1 MIISASRRTDIP
13 SYYSE
18 WFFNRIKAGY
28 VCVRN
33 PMNPHQ
39 VSKIS
44 LSPEV
49 VDAIVFWTKNPEPML
64 SRLSELEAYPFYFQ
78 FSLTC
83 YGQDVE
89 SNIPHK
95 KERMIPVFQKLSELI
110 GKKRVV
116 WRYDPILFTDKYTV
130 EYHLKAFAQI
140 AEALEGYT
148 ERCIISFV
156 DTYTKNSKAMQM
168 LGVWEL
174 QGEQLRTFAARLSE
188 IAGRHHMSI
197 ATCAETVELI
207 DCGIGHSSCI
217 DREPLEEIIGC
228 RLELSKDKNQ
238 RKECGCVESID
249 IGTYNTCRNGCK
261 YCYANHSMGSVE
273 KNCRLYD
280 ANSPILCGS
289 LTEHDI
295 VTERKMK
302 SFKQRQLSLWD

>member
-33 PMNPHQ
+33 PMNPRQ

-49 VDAIVFWTKNPEPML
+49 VDAIVFWTKNPESML
-64 SRLSELEAYPFYFQ
+64 PGLGELADYPFYFQ
-78 FSLTC
+78 FSLTG

-95 KERMIPVFQKLSELI
+95 KEHMIPIFQKLSEQI
-110 GKKRVV
+110 GRKRVI
-116 WRYDPILFTDKYTV
+116 WRYDPILFSDKYSV

-148 ERCIISFV
+148 DRCIISFV

-168 LGVWEL
+168 LGAWEL
-174 QGEQLRTFAARLSE
+174 QGEQLRVFAAQLSA
-188 IAGRHHMSI
+188 IAGRYHMSI

-207 DCGIGHSSCI
+207 DCGIGHSSCV
-217 DREPLEEIIGC
+217 DRELLEEIIGC

-261 YCYANHSMGSVE
+261 YCYANHSMDSVE
-273 KNCRLYD
+273 RNCRLYD
-280 ANSPILCGS
+280 VNSPILCGG
-289 LTEHDI
+289 LTAQDI
-295 VTERKMK
+295 VIERKVK
-302 SFKQRQLSLWD
+302 SLKQGQLSLWD